1 MHTIL
6 VSFVACTEITEIARF
21 DSAHDFW
28 MFCRQNNFLLLKSGE
43 FGPFFPWKILV
54 FSG

>member
-1 MHTIL
+1 LWLAQKSQKSQDSIL
-6 VSFVACTEITEIARF
+6 LMISGC
-21 DSAHDFW
+21 SAGKTT
-28 MFCRQNNFLLLKSGE
+28 FLLLKSGE